1 MKLKKFE
8 TYLDE
13 KDEQS
18 AGYKAD
24 VELLANIELLGLQL
38 QELRKKNGINQR
50 ELAEKLQ
57 ISQQRI
63 SAIEKLNNGN
73 ITLKTLLQYTKKLGY
88 DIRFQLEKIS
98 DKSVL

>member
-8 TYLDE
+8 TYLNE
-13 KDEQS
+13 KDEQN

-24 VELLANIELLGLQL
+24 IELLANIELLGLQL

-63 SAIEKLNNGN
+63 SEIEKLNNGN